1 MNPVYVDVLAQS
13 GQVGTRGAQEW
24 IAGNVV
30 PLLFFLL
37 GCVIMWKGK
46 SGDNA
51 GAAKTFGPMLM
62 GVAVLGVAV
71 TGGWQPIAQFV
82 AGLFTE

>member
-1 MNPVYVDVLAQS
+1 MHRTYEVLAQS
-13 GQVGTRGAQEW
+13 GQVGTGGAQQW

-37 GCVIMWKGK
+37 GCVILWKGK

-51 GAAKTFGPMLM
+51 GAAKIFGPMLM
-62 GVAVLGVAV
+62 GVAVLGIAV
-71 TGGWQPIAQFV
+71 TNSWRPIAQFV
-82 AGLFTE
+82 AGLFSG